1 MAPKFERQDSVA
13 GKVSGE
19 RRRIR
24 HYFAQWLLQF
34 GLLFFVTTAVAGA
47 AIPVSERNVLL
58 NLYIYTNDSSW
69 ANNTGWTSAAGTECT
84 WYGITCDSNGV
95 TITAID
101 LSGNGLRGT
110 LPPISQLTNLESF
123 NVGNGA
129 HFVNFLVGT
138 IPSLSG
144 LTHLK
149 FFVANGQEFTG
160 PIPTLAGLSNLVH
173 FDVSNSQLSGAIP
186 GLAGSPNLAYFSAYN
201 NQLTGS
207 IPDIGGLSNLVYFRV
222 NQNQL
227 TGSIPNLTQ
236 LTSLTQFNVGQN
248 RLTGD
253 IPALAGLAKLQYFV
267 VADNQLTGSIPELS
281 GLTNLQDFFANFNKL
296 TGSIP
301 DLSDLA
307 SLVVFAVG
315 ANQLTGIAPAQ
326 PHQLAPFDGSLCP
339 NQLTPASVPPS
350 ALDLSWNIAT
360 ATTPWSQNC
369 AQTPTVTFVSIT
381 SSMNYFTVGRAVTL
395 TAAVYGAANPTGT
408 VTFTSTMPLHSGVTT
423 LCDSVPV
430 TAGLAVCK
438 TSDFSAGTSNVVSAS
453 YSGDANNAPFSNAFE
468 EFVDLV
474 VTPLL
479 IETSSANP
487 AQVGQS
493 VDPMALLVG
502 GKATDVVTFYDG
514 ATPLCSNVPIVTT
527 PSQLVAHCATTFSIL
542 GDHSL
547 TAQVTNAVEVA
558 FPATNL
564 PIIQTIAA
572 VPSFDANQYGL
583 TGSWYNHATSGQ
595 GFEIQVYPDLNAPG
609 QGVLFGGWFT
619 YDVTAAGGR
628 RWYGLQG
635 NVSSVSPSAV
645 LQIFDEEG
653 GNLNAPPSVGVTGAL
668 GVAELDFSDCATAS
682 LTYNFTDGSGRSG
695 TIPLSRL
702 TPNVTCSPQGDNGA
716 AASDYLL
723 SGNWYNP
730 NTSGQGLIFDFS
742 PSINNV
748 FAGWYTFAPNGQQ
761 TGGSGSQ
768 RWFTL
773 QSNQFVAGMTSLDN
787 ITIIETS
794 NGIFD
799 SPTPTTSTQV
809 GTVKIAFQ
817 SCNALTLSY
826 QFSAGENQGIT
837 GTINL
842 QRVGPTP
849 TGCSL

>member
-1 MAPKFERQDSVA
+1 MATKFVRQDTEVA
-13 GKVSGE
+13 KVSGQ
-19 RRRIR
+19 RRPL
-24 HYFAQWLLQF
+24 HKYFALRLLRL
-34 GLLFFVTTAVAGA
+34 GVLFFLASSAASA
-47 AIPVSERNVLL
+47 AIPVAERNVLL
-58 NLYIYTNDSSW
+58 NLYIYTNGNSW
-69 ANNTGWTSAAGTECT
+69 ADNTGWQSTAGTECT
-84 WYGITCDSNGV
+84 WYGITCDLKGE

-110 LPPISQLTNLESF
+110 LPLISQLTNLESF

-149 FFVANGQEFTG
+149 FFVAGGGQEFTG
-160 PIPTLAGLSNLVH
+160 SIPTLAGLTSLVH

-201 NQLTGS
+201 NKLTGS
-207 IPDIGGLSNLVYFRV
+207 IPDMSGLSNLVYFRV

-281 GLTNLQDFFANFNKL
+281 GLTNLQDFFVDLNKL

-301 DLSDLA
+301 DLSGLA
-307 SLVVFAVG
+307 SIVVFSVG
-315 ANQLTGIAPAQ
+315 ANQLTGMVPAPPPVLGDFYA
-326 PHQLAPFDGSLCP
+326 GLCP
-339 NQLTPASVPPS
+339 NQLTPANVPPS
-350 ALDLSWNIAT
+350 AADVSWNVAT
-360 ATTPWSQNC
+360 AATPWSQNC
-369 AQTPTVTFVSIT
+369 AQTPAVTYVSLAA
-381 SSMNYFTVGRAVTL
+381 SMNSFTVGQTVTL
-395 TAAVYGAANPTGT
+395 TAALYGAANSTGT
-408 VTFTSTMPLHSGVTT
+408 VTFTSKMPLHSGVTT
-423 LCDSVPV
+423 LCANVLLTS
-430 TAGLAVCK
+430 ALAAC
-438 TSDFSAGTSNVVSAS
+438 TTNDFQSGTSNVITAS
-453 YSGDANNAPFSNAFE
+453 YSGDANNLPSSDST
-468 EFVDLV
+468 VDLV

-487 AQVGQS
+487 AQVGQA
-493 VDPMALLVG
+493 VDLMAVLVG
-502 GKATDVVTFYDG
+502 GNATDVVTFYDG

-527 PSQLVAHCATTFSIL
+527 PSQLVAHCATTFSSL

-547 TAQVTNAVEVA
+547 TVQVTNAVEVA
-558 FPATNL
+558 FPATYL

-653 GNLNAPPSVGVTGAL
+653 GNLNAPPSVSVTGAL
-668 GVAELDFSDCATAS
+668 GVAELNFSDCATAS

-702 TPNVTCSPQGDNGA
+702 TPNVTCSAQGDNGA

-748 FAGWYTFAPNGQQ
+748 FAAWYTFAPNGQQ

>member
-1 MAPKFERQDSVA
+1 MATKFVRQDTEVA
-13 GKVSGE
+13 KVSGQ
-19 RRRIR
+19 RRPL
-24 HYFAQWLLQF
+24 HKYFALRLLRL
-34 GLLFFVTTAVAGA
+34 GVLLFLASSAASA
-47 AIPVSERNVLL
+47 AIPVAERNVLL
-58 NLYIYTNDSSW
+58 NLYIYTNGNSW
-69 ANNTGWTSAAGTECT
+69 ADNTGWQSAAGTECT
-84 WYGITCDSNGV
+84 WYGITCDSKGE

-129 HFVNFLVGT
+129 HFVDFLVGT

-149 FFVANGQEFTG
+149 FFVASGGQEFTG
-160 PIPTLAGLSNLVH
+160 SIPTLAGLTSLVH

-207 IPDIGGLSNLVYFRV
+207 IPDMSGLSNLVYFRV

-281 GLTNLQDFFANFNKL
+281 GLTNLQDFFVDLNRL

-301 DLSDLA
+301 DLSGLA
-307 SLVVFAVG
+307 SLVVFSVG
-315 ANQLTGIAPAQ
+315 ANQLTGMVPAPPPVLGDFYA
-326 PHQLAPFDGSLCP
+326 GLCP
-339 NQLTPASVPPS
+339 NQLTPANVPPS
-350 ALDLSWNIAT
+350 AADVSWNVAT
-360 ATTPWSQNC
+360 GTSPWSQNC
-369 AQTPTVTFVSIT
+369 SQTPTATFVSIR
-381 SSMNYFTVGRAVTL
+381 SSMSSFTVGQAVTL
-395 TAAVYGAANPTGT
+395 TAAVYGAANSTGT
-408 VTFTSTMPLHSGVTT
+408 VTFTSKMPLHSGVTT
-423 LCDSVPV
+423 LCANVLLTS
-430 TAGLAVCK
+430 ALAAC
-438 TSDFSAGTSNVVSAS
+438 TTNDFQSGTSNVITAS
-453 YSGDANNAPFSNAFE
+453 YSGDANNLPSSDST
-468 EFVDLV
+468 VDLV
-474 VTPLL
+474 VSALL

-487 AQVGQS
+487 AQVGQA
-493 VDPMALLVG
+493 VDLMAVLVG
-502 GKATDVVTFYDG
+502 GNATDVVTFYDG
-514 ATPLCSNVPIVTT
+514 ATALCLNVPIITT
-527 PSQLVAHCATTFSIL
+527 PSQQIAHCVTKFSSL
-542 GDHSL
+542 GIHSL
-547 TAQVTNAVEVA
+547 TVFDDRVA
-558 FPATNL
+558 TSI

-572 VPSFDANQYGL
+572 APSFDANQYGL

-668 GVAELDFSDCATAS
+668 GVAELNFSDCATAS

-702 TPNVTCSPQGDNGA
+702 TPNVTCSAQGDNGA

-748 FAGWYTFAPNGQQ
+748 FAAWYTFAPNGQQ